1 MENTPRPQFSIHSI
15 IRWRKGI
22 IIHKFWISHVASYR
36 RQRSLESRD
45 LVRSERN
52 RNCHRDCF
60 VVRFFLPHFSHTSA
74 MCLFCF
80 PISEIYFVVSHM
92 LVVWFISNFII
103 LYLTVGGLLNAT
115 FGNATELIIS
125 IYALKSG
132 MTRVVQ
138 LSLLGSILSNMLLV
152 LGCAF
157 LCGGIVNHEKEQ
169 VFNKVDMLISVFFI
183 MFLSFILYYL

>member
-1 MENTPRPQFSIHSI
+1 MHYLS
-15 IRWRKGI
+15 G
-22 IIHKFWISHVASYR
+22 
-36 RQRSLESRD
+36 SL
-45 LVRSERN
+45 
-52 RNCHRDCF
+52 F
-60 VVRFFLPHFSHTSA
+60 
-74 MCLFCF
+74 
-80 PISEIYFVVSHM
+80 YFVVSHM
-92 LVVWFISNFII
+92 LVVRFISNFII